1 MIEKGMKLAVT
12 SNRSGKEV
20 IVIIVDI
27 DYEENKL
34 WARLPTNHIVIM
46 KLDAKTGK
54 YLGKVAGVDIVLDPD
69 QI

>member
-12 SNRSGKEV
+12 SDRSKKEV
-20 IVIIVDI
+20 IVLIVDI
-27 DYEENKL
+27 DYQENKL

-46 KLDAKTGK
+46 KLDVKTGK
-54 YLGKVAGVDIVLDPD
+54 YLGKVAGIDIVLDPD